1 MIDVITDRYGISH
14 RFHAILKSSP
24 PTPGD
29 EAPFTAAQAGL
40 ITANEFTRN
49 DIELANGI
57 TEKPPVTRVEGPED
71 ANHYDIAENL
81 INYQSLDLGE
91 KCMHSEAEYHCHG
104 C

>member
-1 MIDVITDRYGISH
+1 MIDIIADHYGISH

-29 EAPFTAAQAGL
+29 ERPSTTAQAGP
-40 ITANEFTRN
+40 ITANASARN
-49 DIELANGI
+49 DIELANG
-57 TEKPPVTRVEGPED
+57 TAEKPSVTRVEGPED

-91 KCMHSEAEYHCHG
+91 KCMHSETEYHCHG